1 MKRQWHRSTFAC
13 SSYVNN
19 YDAREMA
26 ITLNESVSREAEE
39 ARQKEMCKKT
49 EKEGTTRLTAQ
60 FTSH

>member
-1 MKRQWHRSTFAC
+1 
-13 SSYVNN
+13 VNN

-39 ARQKEMCKKT
+39 ARQEEMCEKI
-49 EKEGTTRLTAQ
+49 EKEVTTRLTAQ